1 MPRVACF
8 ESTPSSSPRL
18 HSQSLELI
26 GDRQVTRLRASC
38 SINCVTQGLEEKE
51 APFLNLASVGVNGS
65 LRVDCLKRVV
75 LLGVEHAI
83 GEALQSSTP
92 PCPDFRGVKGLCSS

>member
-8 ESTPSSSPRL
+8 ESTPTPSPRL

-26 GDRQVTRLRASC
+26 GDRQVTHPRASC
-38 SINCVTQGLEEKE
+38 SINCVTLGLEEKV

-83 GEALQSSTP
+83 REAPQSSTP
-92 PCPDFRGVKGLCSS
+92 PCPNFQGVKGLCSS